1 MNGTLY
7 GVGIGP
13 GDPEL
18 ITLKAVRIIEQ
29 SPVIAVPKTGESRR
43 VALSIA
49 EQTIPHI
56 HEKEVLSLH
65 FPMTKDKCMIDTNR
79 DEIAKQIIDILKEGK
94 DIAFLTLGDPSVY
107 STYWYIHQRV
117 VKQGYQA
124 QMIAGV
130 PSFCAVAAK
139 LGISLAEAEQPL
151 HISPGSYPCTEQML
165 QTEGTKVIMKTG
177 RSVEQVKKLLKQH
190 GYYENAKMV
199 QNCGLEQEHVFQS
212 LDEATNDA
220 SYFSIIVCKEEDN
233 Q

>member
-65 FPMTKDKCMIDTNR
+65 FPMTKDKCIIDTNR
-79 DEIAKQIIDILKEGK
+79 DEIAKQIIDILIRKNY
-94 DIAFLTLGDPSVY
+94 IRY
-107 STYWYIHQRV
+107 S
-117 VKQGYQA
+117 
-124 QMIAGV
+124 
-130 PSFCAVAAK
+130 
-139 LGISLAEAEQPL
+139 L
-151 HISPGSYPCTEQML
+151 
-165 QTEGTKVIMKTG
+165 KT
-177 RSVEQVKKLLKQH
+177 V
-190 GYYENAKMV
+190 
-199 QNCGLEQEHVFQS
+199 
-212 LDEATNDA
+212 
-220 SYFSIIVCKEEDN
+220 
-233 Q
+233 

>member
-124 QMIAGV
+124 QMSAGV
-130 PSFCAVAAK
+130 PSVCAVAAK
-139 LGISLAEAEQPL
+139 LGISLAEAEQTL
-151 HISPGSYPCTEQML
+151 H
-165 QTEGTKVIMKTG
+165 TEGTKVIMKTG

>member
-1 MNGTLY
+1 MGGAFYDQLLL
-7 GVGIGP
+7 
-13 GDPEL
+13 EFRQ
-18 ITLKAVRIIEQ
+18 ASE
-29 SPVIAVPKTGESRR
+29 
-43 VALSIA
+43 
-49 EQTIPHI
+49 
-56 HEKEVLSLH
+56 
-65 FPMTKDKCMIDTNR
+65 
-79 DEIAKQIIDILKEGK
+79 EGK

-151 HISPGSYPCTEQML
+151 HIIPGSYPCTEQML

-177 RSVEQVKKLLKQH
+177 RSVEQVKNLLKQY
-190 GYYENAKMV
+190 GYYDNAKMV
-199 QNCGLEQEHVFQS
+199 QNCGLEQEHIFQS
-212 LDEATNDA
+212 LDEATNEA
-220 SYFSIIVCKEEDN
+220 SYFSIIVCKEEDK

>member
-79 DEIAKQIIDILKEGK
+79 DEIA
-94 DIAFLTLGDPSVY
+94 T
-107 STYWYIHQRV
+107 
-117 VKQGYQA
+117 

-151 HISPGSYPCTEQML
+151 HIIPGSYPCTEQML

-177 RSVEQVKKLLKQH
+177 RSVEQVKKLLKQY
-190 GYYENAKMV
+190 GYYDNAKMV
-199 QNCGLEQEHVFQS
+199 QNCGLEQEHIFQS
-212 LDEATNDA
+212 LDDATNEA
-220 SYFSIIVCKEEDN
+220 SYFSIIVCKEEDK

>member
-130 PSFCAVAAK
+130 PSFCAVA
-139 LGISLAEAEQPL
+139 ENW
-151 HISPGSYPCTEQML
+151 
-165 QTEGTKVIMKTG
+165 V
-177 RSVEQVKKLLKQH
+177 SVSLKQ
-190 GYYENAKMV
+190 NSRCTSFPV
-199 QNCGLEQEHVFQS
+199 LTHVRNKCCKQKVPRS
-212 LDEATNDA
+212 L
-220 SYFSIIVCKEEDN
+220 
-233 Q
+233 

>member
-13 GDPEL
+13 GDPDL

-65 FPMTKDKCMIDTNR
+65 FPMTKDKNSINTNR
-79 DEIAKQIIDILKEGK
+79 DEIARQIIDILKEGK
-94 DIAFLTLGDPSVY
+94 DIAF
-107 STYWYIHQRV
+107 WYIHQRV

-151 HISPGSYPCTEQML
+151 HIIPGSYPCTEQML

-177 RSVEQVKKLLKQH
+177 RSVEQVKKLLKQY

-199 QNCGLEQEHVFQS
+199 QNCGLEQEHIFQS
-212 LDEATNDA
+212 LDEATNEA
-220 SYFSIIVCKEEDN
+220 SYFSIIVCKEEDK

>member
-65 FPMTKDKCMIDTNR
+65 FPMTKDKNSIDTNR

-151 HISPGSYPCTEQML
+151 

>member
-94 DIAFLTLGDPSVY
+94 DIAIFNIGRPFRLFYLLVHSSARCKTRISGTNDCRRSFLLCCSRK
-107 STYWYIHQRV
+107 I
-117 VKQGYQA
+117 GYQ
-124 QMIAGV
+124 
-130 PSFCAVAAK
+130 S
-139 LGISLAEAEQPL
+139 
-151 HISPGSYPCTEQML
+151 
-165 QTEGTKVIMKTG
+165 
-177 RSVEQVKKLLKQH
+177 R
-190 GYYENAKMV
+190 
-199 QNCGLEQEHVFQS
+199 
-212 LDEATNDA
+212 
-220 SYFSIIVCKEEDN
+220 
-233 Q
+233 

>member
-151 HISPGSYPCTEQML
+151 HIIPGSYPCTEQM
-165 QTEGTKVIMKTG
+165 
-177 RSVEQVKKLLKQH
+177 KKLLKQY
-190 GYYENAKMV
+190 GYYDNAKMV
-199 QNCGLEQEHVFQS
+199 QNCGLEQEHIFQS
-212 LDEATNDA
+212 LDDATNEA
-220 SYFSIIVCKEEDN
+220 SYFSIIVCKEEDK

>member
-139 LGISLAEAEQPL
+139 LGISLAEAEHHSRFL
-151 HISPGSYPCTEQML
+151 SLY
-165 QTEGTKVIMKTG
+165 GTNAAN
-177 RSVEQVKKLLKQH
+177 RRYQ
-190 GYYENAKMV
+190 GYYENRSF
-199 QNCGLEQEHVFQS
+199 CGTS
-212 LDEATNDA
+212 KKA
-220 SYFSIIVCKEEDN
+220 SETIRLLR
-233 Q
+233 